1 MAVAR
6 RRDRCRHARLPPTPP
21 TAFPAQPVLTDHV
34 VLRGRYRGLSVA
46 VYGDNLSAAA
56 GEASAARA
64 LGAVA
69 APPLTTAAG
78 FEDFDDAADG
88 GAGWSREL
96 GPDAAR
102 ALAGIADAWRDVGT
116 DGAAMRATPMHPNVL
131 NDLRAAFKAAVEE
144 DAGAGAALQSKP
156 VVARQGRVAPKWVYD
171 GAQAAA
177 GDGEG
182 FKVDGEGSVEAE
194 ANAGEGAPI
203 GVGAAAAE
211 AAPAEAA
218 PAGAGDAAAVEASAG
233 DAHVSNELPADEAM
247 ADGNGDEDVLDAEPP
262 AVDGS
267 DPDRKSPS
275 TFPQLP
281 TLSPSDLDAVAAAA
295 VLWAR
300 STPAASGP
308 SGSPPELDYA
318 VAGALAAAVG
328 ARHAPLARRLL
339 ARTGE

>member
-218 PAGAGDAAAVEASAG
+218 PMTAEAAPDLA
-233 DAHVSNELPADEAM
+233 
-247 ADGNGDEDVLDAEPP
+247 AEPP
-262 AVDGS
+262 ALAPWTLTPEDTCPTAVVGI
-267 DPDRKSPS
+267 DPRRDTS
-275 TFPQLP
+275 T
-281 TLSPSDLDAVAAAA
+281 
-295 VLWAR
+295 
-300 STPAASGP
+300 
-308 SGSPPELDYA
+308 
-318 VAGALAAAVG
+318 
-328 ARHAPLARRLL
+328 
-339 ARTGE
+339 